1 MAAKYKIV
9 ASHLELDELIY
20 ELEYRGFPTSCD
32 INCMRQELR
41 KILNLERIGHGSKY
55 PECNKTFSDEIQAC
69 NDKISVL
76 SEKISEFTARSDRK
90 EFLILNSRLSHLMAR
105 ADRLPMTNEQEKVQR
120 ASTITKILKI
130 SETLNET
137 LKLRKSHNDT
147 VSFLQSDSGSD
158 EEDIGNAHAST
169 PSRLV
174 EVVSENTHSN
184 RAGVLLKPDRL
195 ALVEI
200 NSEQELFKYGRK
212 IEEIEVRKRHVS
224 EARGLRTQLHLEPDL
239 AYVETSSERR
249 GRGDVNISRKLEN
262 ITLVQA
268 VENRKDSGEILVESS
283 ASTVPDFRCWNCN
296 LPGHSARG
304 CKAPRTIHCYRCG
317 KQGILTKQ
325 CCNSGNDPRRH

>member
-32 INCMRQELR
+32 INCMRKELR

-169 PSRLV
+169 PSRLYIIHAFEMLLKIV
-174 EVVSENTHSN
+174 LVNLAVILLFFNALLATNKFTDNSVMLP
-184 RAGVLLKPDRL
+184 AQGVLNEFLPYSQVRRSTRAIREEKGARFLNSNIFSLSFIFCPIKKTFSFVFAKPLVTIVNMVWSFVDL
-195 ALVEI
+195 AL
-200 NSEQELFKYGRK
+200 KK
-212 IEEIEVRKRHVS
+212 I
-224 EARGLRTQLHLEPDL
+224 
-239 AYVETSSERR
+239 
-249 GRGDVNISRKLEN
+249 
-262 ITLVQA
+262 
-268 VENRKDSGEILVESS
+268 
-283 ASTVPDFRCWNCN
+283 TVMKEWLDDC
-296 LPGHSARG
+296 
-304 CKAPRTIHCYRCG
+304 
-317 KQGILTKQ
+317 
-325 CCNSGNDPRRH
+325 

>member
-32 INCMRQELR
+32 INCMRKELR
-41 KILNLERIGHGSKY
+41 KILNLERIGHASKY
-55 PECNKTFSDEIQAC
+55 PEYNKTFSDEIQAC

-90 EFLILNSRLSHLMAR
+90 DFLILNSRLSHLMAR

-184 RAGVLLKPDRL
+184 RAGVLLKPVPVYKWGLKFSGEPKGLSIGAFLERVDELQIARG
-195 ALVEI
+195 V
-200 NSEQELFKYGRK
+200 SEEELFLSALDLFTGR
-212 IEEIEVRKRHVS
+212 
-224 EARGLRTQLHLEPDL
+224 ALNWFRG
-239 AYVETSSERR
+239 V
-249 GRGDVNISRKLEN
+249 
-262 ITLVQA
+262 
-268 VENRKDSGEILVESS
+268 
-283 ASTVPDFRCWNCN
+283 
-296 LPGHSARG
+296 
-304 CKAPRTIHCYRCG
+304 
-317 KQGILTKQ
+317 
-325 CCNSGNDPRRH
+325 